1 MMKAK
6 KNDSLS
12 NFTAQQT
19 KWLDS
24 NKKSN
29 NGSPMLF
36 EKYQKQMQDYIDN
49 GTRLLI
55 YKSDNTS
62 LQNAVVVVLEHAYK
76 RFAIGY
82 TLSKEDGV
90 KTPYTLNYVSLADKI
105 NKTYIKVEED

>member
-6 KNDSLS
+6 KKDSLS

-76 RFAIGY
+76 RFATGY